1 VTKSVY
7 PDQDS
12 TATSTSTSTTCYT
25 ITACTGSATTYTTTT
40 QTATTIE
47 DECAPTS
54 CGRGCRAAKR
64 NKGVIPT
71 AALRLDSSG
80 DIDISLEPYDTTVEK
95 RNIPAD
101 GTGDWEDWY
110 AQLEKDANTIK
121 VDNNAMVGTSET
133 SWVRVKW
140 GQGPQNILV
149 ADLHGCKW
157 NVQITYKSER

>member
-1 VTKSVY
+1 MTKSVY

-54 CGRGCRAAKR
+54 CGRACRAAKR

-71 AALRLDSSG
+71 AAPQLDSSG
-80 DIDISLEPYDTTVEK
+80 DIDISLEPYDTTVAK

-101 GTGDWEDWY
+101 GTGDWNDWY
-110 AQLEKDANTIK
+110 EQLEKDPNTIK
-121 VDNNAMVGTSET
+121 VDNNAVIGTSET